1 MLLFNVRKGQFVY
14 YKNQLHKVYSVKPFF
29 KQSVHLIRLNDF
41 EQVLSTA
48 REIEY
53 YRPQHLDS
61 FIWNRQRY
69 TLHKDTKANVGDYI
83 LVTNPR
89 PDSLDRHYLNSIE
102 LVSSLESNG
111 VITNHSNGIKHNEY
125 WVMLPGKH
133 DGATIID
140 YQDPD
145 IAIEDKDLATAEEII
160 QPKIGDIFENL
171 NTQPI
176 VQAMVVAVQ
185 GKKVYLGNDFEVRA
199 DELMDDTKWRFV
211 QNAFEK

>member
-48 REIEY
+48 REIDY
-53 YRPQHLDS
+53 YRQQHLDS

-69 TLHKDTKANVGDYI
+69 TLHKETKAKVGDYI

-89 PDSLDRHYLNSIE
+89 PDSLDRHHLNSIE

-125 WVMLPGKH
+125 WVMLQGKH
-133 DGATIID
+133 TDARIID
-140 YQDPD
+140 YQNPNVT
-145 IAIEDKDLATAEEII
+145 IEDTNEAAPEEII
-160 QPKIGDIFENL
+160 QPEIGDIFENL

-176 VQAMVVAVQ
+176 MKTMVVAVQ
-185 GKKVYLGNDFEVRA
+185 GKKIYLGNNHEVTA

-211 QNAFEK
+211 RNLIEE